1 MYWPYKLRISP
12 SDSLSTRLTSTLYR
26 KHFKMKFIF
35 LAPEHHSE
43 IDALMRSKDCD
54 LRIFK
59 RLQSVKLNA
68 QGYSIPQISEV
79 LEVHYNSVYR
89 WITAYE
95 KEGVSGLKDDPIS
108 GRPPILT
115 AADKQRVEAFIRAT
129 PQQPKVVL
137 ARVEEELG
145 KSISRDTLKRTL
157 KSLDHTYRR
166 VKKSLR
172 SKRDEDQL
180 AAKKKHWKP

>member
-1 MYWPYKLRISP
+1 M
-12 SDSLSTRLTSTLYR
+12 
-26 KHFKMKFIF
+26 IF
-35 LAPEHHSE
+35 LSLQPEQLSAL
-43 IDALMRSKDCD
+43 DAMMQSPACD
-54 LRIFK
+54 KRYFK

-68 QGYSIPQISEV
+68 KGYSIPQISD
-79 LEVHYNSVYR
+79 LLDVHYNSVYN
-89 WITAYE
+89 WITQYK
-95 KEGVSGLKDDPIS
+95 KEGIVGLKNQPIS

-115 AADKQRVEAFIRAT
+115 AADQHQVEQWIRET

-137 ARVEEELG
+137 AKVESELG

-172 SKRDEDQL
+172 SKRNDEEFEE
-180 AAKKKHWKP
+180 KKRRSKS